1 MGREEKRREEKR
13 REEKRREEKRRE
25 EKRRE
30 EKRREEKRREEGGE
44 RDRLALHDFRR
55 YILQIITLYCTVF
68 CRTLPYLVARV
79 TLSMSLKVS
88 PILSFVR
95 PVTTICK

>member
-1 MGREEKRREEKR
+1 MQYKEK
-13 REEKRREEKRRE
+13 
-25 EKRRE
+25 
-30 EKRREEKRREEGGE
+30 GW
-44 RDRLALHDFRR
+44 
-55 YILQIITLYCTVF
+55 YCTILGAMFFNLLCRIVPHSAVF
-68 CRTLPYLVARV
+68 YRSLPYLVARV